1 MQAIQTKFLG
11 ATNHRGSRVK
21 ATSAAGSLTL
31 SWDYGISNEDN
42 HTAAAEALMEKLDW
56 NWGPVTMSSGT
67 LKDGTFVHVF
77 QYANRNY

>member
-11 ATNHRGSRVK
+11 ATNHRCSRVK
-21 ATSAAGSLTL
+21 AISAAGSLTL

-42 HTAAAEALMEKLDW
+42 HSAAAEALREKLDW
-56 NWGPVTMSSGT
+56 NSGPVTMSSGT

-77 QYANRNY
+77 QYANRIY